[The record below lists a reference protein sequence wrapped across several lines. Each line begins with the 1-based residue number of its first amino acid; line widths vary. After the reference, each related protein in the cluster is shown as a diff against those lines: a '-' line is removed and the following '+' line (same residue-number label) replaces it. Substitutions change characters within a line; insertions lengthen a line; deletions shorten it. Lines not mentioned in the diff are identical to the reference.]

1 MCSHLCRSE
10 ESIVFREKDN
20 MNVMAYLAITCKI
33 VRLGYQ
39 FLQDFVLDH
48 LKTNST
54 HAVGPR

>member
-1 MCSHLCRSE
+1 M
-10 ESIVFREKDN
+10 FREKDN

-48 LKTNST
+48 LKTNAT
-54 HAVGPR
+54 HTVGPR